1 MERVEGEPQIS
12 VMDGQV
18 GGVTLTEH
26 RRYVWC
32 VRRGL
37 PRGEVMDII
46 LHALSCGSGLE
57 I

>member
-37 PRGEVMDII
+37 PWGEVMDII